1 MAVGRPI
8 GSMVVSLGLDSVKFT
23 DGLKSIQSQF
33 RLAKSE
39 MRANLAELSSTGT
52 AYEKASVQV
61 EGLTKIMDVNKR
73 KIESL
78 RETYR
83 KQVEAHGEYS
93 SSAMRTASKINDA
106 VRIQENYRRQLNDA
120 KIAMNEAKRGT
131 DTYKDSLELLK
142 RTTKADIE
150 MFNAQGKSVKALKT
164 EYRGLQQEI
173 NLNKKILADEKTKLR
188 ELIETKGA
196 DAKETK
202 LQKATVTELNS
213 TIKQQRTE
221 LNNIRLSMNEAK
233 RGTDSLRTSLET
245 LQKTTTASITG
256 LQAQG
261 KTNEA
266 NLVKYRSL
274 KEEIQQYNRILDDE
288 KAKLKELVNAK
299 GADAR
304 ETQEQKVKIAELNAK
319 IQQSQASYDS
329 MNSKYK
335 NMTTA
340 QAQAKDSVHKLAS
353 SYKSMGDSVKS
364 AGQKLTGFSTIAG
377 IGLAAG
383 LKTSIS
389 SLSEFKNTLNEIKNL
404 AETGGE
410 SASEATR
417 NVARIQKD
425 ATQYSNQYGVSVNK
439 IGDGYKELIKRGY
452 TTEQALGA
460 MKSELQAS
468 VASGDDFQEVV
479 SVSSQV
485 LDSFGMKVNSTSGM
499 LKNTKLVTN
508 EIAYAADA
516 TSTSFSDLGIG
527 MSYAGASAKTAKVEL
542 SETAAAMGILSNN
555 GLEADKAGTGLR
567 DVLNHL
573 TKGIANIDSKNSVL
587 AKLGIKKEDLVDA
600 KGNMKSLSDVFEVIN
615 SKVKGMKSP
624 EKAAIFNSL
633 FGTTGQ
639 QAGII
644 LANNAKELDKLNKKV
659 KEAPKKNYV
668 GALSEKNMKSAQ
680 NQMKIFKQS
689 ATNMGM
695 SLAEV
700 LLPPLSKVAASLS
713 KFFQWV
719 SQLPKP
725 IKSTIAGVTLLAI
738 AIGPLL
744 VAVGSMITAI
754 GSIKELITGLS
765 IAKKIKEVISGFSV
779 VGMLTN
785 PITIGIAAV
794 VALGTAFVVA
804 YQKIKPFRDFVNGI
818 GATVKKEFD
827 KVKKVAK
834 DIWTVLSSGNK
845 SKNKAQANM
854 NLSKIFSH
862 EQIVAINNFG
872 KNLRT
877 AINGIK
883 KTISGAKTITKD
895 IFNLFTSNTGDK
907 KSAKA
912 FNSLNNLLPKGSAQ
926 KIVSTINTIKM
937 AFNGLFALF
946 KGNNARGENLLNR
959 IFPKS
964 AVTYISTITK
974 IIRTDFNLMKSA
986 IVGVF
991 KSIWSVISPIFN
1003 KIGGGFKS
1011 LIKGMSSYFNKYGK
1025 NIMQAFVNI
1034 FDFILVKVVSKFT
1047 LILTAISV
1055 AMKSI
1060 QVVISAALDLVKNVF
1075 SSVWVSIE
1083 HIVKGVFEV
1092 IGGLLKVFAGIFT
1105 GNWQLLWSGVKDI
1118 FKGIWDS
1125 FKGIVGGVINAVIG
1139 ILNTGIDGVDWLITK
1154 FGVKK
1159 IGHIPPVKWATG
1171 TTRYYPNGLPETQL
1185 AMVNDGGK
1193 REAIVYPNGQVG
1205 MFKGMNV
1212 TTILPKGSHVIN
1224 GDDTERLGLANYP
1237 DMHYY
1242 AKGTISFSS
1251 IWNSVKSGA
1260 SKLWDDVS
1268 DGVKL
1273 AKNIVAHP
1281 IEALESAFSGSL
1293 KIGKN
1298 VQFAIDTAKGLGSFI
1313 IKNIKNGIVK
1323 EIKKWIDSN
1332 EDEGDSN
1339 STSPK
1344 PTGSHKHWMEQAGIP
1359 KSWYEDLNWIINHE
1373 SGWRVN
1379 ATNPGSGAYGIPQS
1393 LPGNKMASA
1402 GKDWRTNP
1410 ITQLKWMHS
1419 YVKGR
1424 YGNASNA
1431 KHFWQTHNWYA
1442 NGGFVTQEQIAH
1454 IAEGNRPEAIIPLTN
1469 RTRAM
1474 QILAQVR
1481 DKYGLSAGNVVL
1493 NGNEQSNNDL
1503 SSLERKFDT
1512 VISLLGQIAGLS
1524 IEQVNALKAMKPSQS
1539 FDKNKF
1545 YQQMYQDQT
1554 ISDYMRM

>member
-1 MAVGRPI
+1 MAVGRPL

-23 DGLKSIQSQF
+23 DGLKSIQNQF

-39 MRANLAELSSTGT
+39 MRANMAELSSTGT

-78 RETYR
+78 RETYQ
-83 KQVEAHGEYS
+83 KQVEMHGEYS
-93 SSAMRTASKINDA
+93 TSAMRTASKINDA

-131 DTYKDSLELLK
+131 D
-142 RTTKADIE
+142 
-150 MFNAQGKSVKALKT
+150 
-164 EYRGLQQEI
+164 GL
-173 NLNKKILADEKTKLR
+173 R
-188 ELIETKGA
+188 
-196 DAKETK
+196 
-202 LQKATVTELNS
+202 V
-213 TIKQQRTE
+213 
-221 LNNIRLSMNEAK
+221 
-233 RGTDSLRTSLET
+233 SLET

-304 ETQEQKVKIAELNAK
+304 ETQEQKVKVAELNAK
-319 IQQSQASYDS
+319 IQQSQAEY
-329 MNSKYK
+329 
-335 NMTTA
+335 
-340 QAQAKDSVHKLAS
+340 
-353 SYKSMGDSVKS
+353 
-364 AGQKLTGFSTIAG
+364 
-377 IGLAAG
+377 
-383 LKTSIS
+383 
-389 SLSEFKNTLNEIKNL
+389 
-404 AETGGE
+404 
-410 SASEATR
+410 
-417 NVARIQKD
+417 
-425 ATQYSNQYGVSVNK
+425 
-439 IGDGYKELIKRGY
+439 
-452 TTEQALGA
+452 
-460 MKSELQAS
+460 
-468 VASGDDFQEVV
+468 
-479 SVSSQV
+479 
-485 LDSFGMKVNSTSGM
+485 
-499 LKNTKLVTN
+499 
-508 EIAYAADA
+508 
-516 TSTSFSDLGIG
+516 
-527 MSYAGASAKTAKVEL
+527 
-542 SETAAAMGILSNN
+542 
-555 GLEADKAGTGLR
+555 
-567 DVLNHL
+567 
-573 TKGIANIDSKNSVL
+573 
-587 AKLGIKKEDLVDA
+587 
-600 KGNMKSLSDVFEVIN
+600 
-615 SKVKGMKSP
+615 
-624 EKAAIFNSL
+624 
-633 FGTTGQ
+633 
-639 QAGII
+639 
-644 LANNAKELDKLNKKV
+644 DKLNKTY
-659 KEAPKKNYV
+659 KNVSTSSAILRDHMDKLKQSMQSIGRNMTQYITVPVV
-668 GALSEKNMKSAQ
+668 GAFTMSAKSAMDFEYQLQDIRKEVEAQSGSLKETDKIMKEMSSDVLKWSKQYGVGTKEINEGLFTLISNGYSARVALGMMPELLKTMTANGDKTGKTIELTSSLMEQFGLNTGSTNSQIRSGNSLMNQMTEITHKTALNLDDLGTISANAGAALHGMHINTADFLTVAGKLRSAGIDASSVGTGLSSMLTRIATGTGAAAADLKKYNIAVYDSHHNMRSMLDIVGDMKKAYSGMNDEERQKFLYDVMGQENMKVGSTLMNAHISDYRKLSKEVSNSNGVVDKYNKTMRNTSEFSVQ
-680 NQMKIFKQS
+680 EFKS
-689 ATNMGM
+689 
-695 SLAEV
+695 SLNSLSISLGQK
-700 LLPPLSKVAASLS
+700 LLPTLTPVIKGLTSMVNRFAKLPSPVKNSILVLTGLAAILG
-713 KFFQWV
+713 
-719 SQLPKP
+719 PM
-725 IKSTIAGVTLLAI
+725 TIGI
-738 AIGPLL
+738 AALITSIGKIRDVL
-744 VAVGSMITAI
+744 
-754 GSIKELITGLS
+754 TGLS

-827 KVKKVAK
+827 KVKNV
-834 DIWTVLSSGNK
+834 
-845 SKNKAQANM
+845 
-854 NLSKIFSH
+854 
-862 EQIVAINNFG
+862 
-872 KNLRT
+872 
-877 AINGIK
+877 
-883 KTISGAKTITKD
+883 TKD

-926 KIVSTINTIKM
+926 KIVSTVNTIKM

-974 IIRTDFNLMKSA
+974 IIRADFNLMKSA

-991 KSIWSVISPIFN
+991 KSMWSVILPIFN
-1003 KIGGGFKS
+1003 KIGGGFKT

-1025 NIMQAFVNI
+1025 SIMKAFVNV

-1075 SSVWVSIE
+1075 NSVWISIE

-1092 IGGLLKVFAGIFT
+1092 IGGLLKVFAGVFT

-1224 GDDTERLGLANYP
+1224 GDDTERLGLSNYP

-1281 IEALESAFSGSL
+1281 IKALESAFYGSL
-1293 KIGKN
+1293 KIGKS

-1410 ITQLKWMHS
+1410 ITQLKWMYS

-1493 NGNEQSNNDL
+1493 SGGKQDNTDL

-1524 IEQVNALKAMKPSQS
+1524 AEQVNALKAMKPSQN

-1545 YQQMYQDQT
+1545 YQDMFRDQT
-1554 ISDYMRM
+1554 ISNYMNM

>member
-8 GSMVVSLGLDSVKFT
+8 GSMVVSLGLEAAKFT
-23 DGLKSIQSQF
+23 DGLKSIQNQF

-39 MRANLAELSSTGT
+39 MRANMAELSSTGT
-52 AYEKASVQV
+52 AYEKASAKVDS
-61 EGLTKIMDVNKR
+61 LTKVMDVNQR

-78 RETYR
+78 RETYQQ
-83 KQVEAHGEYS
+83 QVKTQGEYS
-93 SSAMRTASKINDA
+93 NAAMRTASKINDA
-106 VRIQENYRRQLNDA
+106 IRVQENYRRQLNDA
-120 KIAMNEAKRGT
+120 KVA
-131 DTYKDSLELLK
+131 
-142 RTTKADIE
+142 
-150 MFNAQGKSVKALKT
+150 
-164 EYRGLQQEI
+164 
-173 NLNKKILADEKTKLR
+173 
-188 ELIETKGA
+188 
-196 DAKETK
+196 
-202 LQKATVTELNS
+202 
-213 TIKQQRTE
+213 
-221 LNNIRLSMNEAK
+221 MNEAK

-245 LQKTTTASITG
+245 LQKTTTANITG

-288 KAKLKELVNAK
+288 KAKLKELVNTK

-304 ETQEQKVKIAELNAK
+304 ETQEQKVKVAELDAK

-335 NMTTA
+335 NMSTA
-340 QAQAKDSVHKLAS
+340 QVQAKDSVNKLAS
-353 SYKSMGDSVKS
+353 SYKSMGNSVKS
-364 AGQKLTGFSTIAG
+364 AGQKLTGFSTVVG
-377 IGLAAG
+377 IGLVAG

-439 IGDGYKELIKRGY
+439 ISDGYKELIKRGY

-499 LKNTKLVTN
+499 MKNTKLVTN

-700 LLPPLSKVAASLS
+700 LLPPLSKVAAALS

-719 SQLPKP
+719 AQLPKP
-725 IKSTIAGVTLLAI
+725 IKSTIVGVTLFAV

-744 VAVGSMITAI
+744 VALGSMITAI
-754 GSIKELITGLS
+754 GTIKKVMTGLS
-765 IAKKIKEVISGFSV
+765 IVKKIKDIANSFKLLTILNPTTLGIGAVI
-779 VGMLTN
+779 
-785 PITIGIAAV
+785 
-794 VALGTAFVVA
+794 ALGTAFVLA
-804 YQKIKPFRDFVNGI
+804 YQKIKPFREFINGI
-818 GATVKKEFD
+818 GKG
-827 KVKKVAK
+827 
-834 DIWTVLSSGNK
+834 IIK
-845 SKNKAQANM
+845 SLKPVISM
-854 NLSKIFSH
+854 
-862 EQIVAINNFG
+862 VG
-872 KNLRT
+872 
-877 AINGIK
+877 
-883 KTISGAKTITKD
+883 TIG
-895 IFNLFTSNTGDK
+895 
-907 KSAKA
+907 
-912 FNSLNNLLPKGSAQ
+912 NSLKKL
-926 KIVSTINTIKM
+926 
-937 AFNGLFALF
+937 FN
-946 KGNNARGENLLNR
+946 
-959 IFPKS
+959 
-964 AVTYISTITK
+964 
-974 IIRTDFNLMKSA
+974 
-986 IVGVF
+986 
-991 KSIWSVISPIFN
+991 
-1003 KIGGGFKS
+1003 
-1011 LIKGMSSYFNKYGK
+1011 
-1025 NIMQAFVNI
+1025 
-1034 FDFILVKVVSKFT
+1034 
-1047 LILTAISV
+1047 
-1055 AMKSI
+1055 AMKSYFSENGLSFL
-1060 QVVISAALDLVKNVF
+1060 QAFANVFKVVAISIGASMSGIIVTIRVALNLIKNVF
-1075 SSVWVSIE
+1075 STTWGSIE
-1083 HIVKGVFEV
+1083 QIVSGVFTA
-1092 IGGLLKVFAGIFT
+1092 IGGLLKVFAGLFT

-1118 FKGIWDS
+1118 FSGIWDS
-1125 FKGIVGGVINAVIG
+1125 FKGIVGGVINVIIG
-1139 ILNTGIDGVDWLITK
+1139 IVNSGIDGINWLLDK
-1154 FGVKK
+1154 FGAKQVKK
-1159 IGHIPPVKWATG
+1159 LSPVKWATG

-1224 GDDTERLGLANYP
+1224 GDDTEKLGLANYP

-1242 AKGTISFSS
+1242 AKGTISFGS
-1251 IWNSVKSGA
+1251 IWNGIKSGA

-1273 AKNIVAHP
+1273 AKNIVSHP

-1293 KIGKN
+1293 KIGKS

-1344 PTGSHKHWMEQAGIP
+1344 PTGSHKHWMKQAGIP

-1410 ITQLKWMHS
+1410 ITQLKWMYS

-1493 NGNEQSNNDL
+1493 SGGKQDNTDL

-1524 IEQVNALKAMKPSQS
+1524 AEQVNALKAMKPSPN
-1539 FDKNKF
+1539 FDKKKF
-1545 YQQMYQDQT
+1545 YQDMFRDQT
-1554 ISDYMRM
+1554 ISNYMNM

>member
-8 GSMVVSLGLDSVKFT
+8 GSMVVSLGLEAAKFT
-23 DGLKSIQSQF
+23 DGLKSIQNQF

-39 MRANLAELSSTGT
+39 MRANIAELSSTGT
-52 AYEKASVQV
+52 AYEKASVKV
-61 EGLTKIMDVNKR
+61 DSLTEVMDVNKR

-78 RETYR
+78 RETYQN
-83 KQVEAHGEYS
+83 QVRTQGEYS
-93 SSAMRTASKINDA
+93 NAAMRTASKINDA
-106 VRIQENYRRQLNDA
+106 IRVQENYRRQLNDA
-120 KIAMNEAKRGT
+120 KVA
-131 DTYKDSLELLK
+131 
-142 RTTKADIE
+142 
-150 MFNAQGKSVKALKT
+150 
-164 EYRGLQQEI
+164 
-173 NLNKKILADEKTKLR
+173 
-188 ELIETKGA
+188 
-196 DAKETK
+196 
-202 LQKATVTELNS
+202 
-213 TIKQQRTE
+213 
-221 LNNIRLSMNEAK
+221 MNEAK
-233 RGTDSLRTSLET
+233 RGTDSLRVSLET

-288 KAKLKELVNAK
+288 KAKLKELINAK

-304 ETQEQKVKIAELNAK
+304 ETQEQKVKVAELNAK
-319 IQQSQASYDS
+319 IQQSQ
-329 MNSKYK
+329 
-335 NMTTA
+335 
-340 QAQAKDSVHKLAS
+340 
-353 SYKSMGDSVKS
+353 
-364 AGQKLTGFSTIAG
+364 
-377 IGLAAG
+377 
-383 LKTSIS
+383 
-389 SLSEFKNTLNEIKNL
+389 
-404 AETGGE
+404 
-410 SASEATR
+410 
-417 NVARIQKD
+417 
-425 ATQYSNQYGVSVNK
+425 
-439 IGDGYKELIKRGY
+439 
-452 TTEQALGA
+452 
-460 MKSELQAS
+460 
-468 VASGDDFQEVV
+468 
-479 SVSSQV
+479 
-485 LDSFGMKVNSTSGM
+485 
-499 LKNTKLVTN
+499 
-508 EIAYAADA
+508 
-516 TSTSFSDLGIG
+516 
-527 MSYAGASAKTAKVEL
+527 VEY
-542 SETAAAMGILSNN
+542 
-555 GLEADKAGTGLR
+555 
-567 DVLNHL
+567 
-573 TKGIANIDSKNSVL
+573 
-587 AKLGIKKEDLVDA
+587 
-600 KGNMKSLSDVFEVIN
+600 
-615 SKVKGMKSP
+615 
-624 EKAAIFNSL
+624 
-633 FGTTGQ
+633 
-639 QAGII
+639 
-644 LANNAKELDKLNKKV
+644 DKLNKTY
-659 KEAPKKNYV
+659 KNVSTSGAILRDHMDKLKQSMQSIGRNMTQYITVPVV
-668 GALSEKNMKSAQ
+668 GAFTMSAKSAMDFEYQLQDIRKEVEAQSGSLKETDKIMKEMSSDVLKWSKQYGVGTKEINEGLFTLISNGYSARVALGMMPELLKTMTANGDKTGKTIELTSSLMEQFGLNTGSTNSQIRSGNSLMNQMTEITHKTALNLDDLGTISANAGAALHGMHINTADFLTVAGKLRSAGIDASSVGTGLSSMLTRITTGTGAAAADLKKYNIAVYDSHHNMRSMLDIVGDMKKAYSGMNDEERQKFLYDVMGQKNMKVGSTLMNAHISDYRKLSKEVSNSNGVVDKYNKTMRNTSEFSVQ
-680 NQMKIFKQS
+680 EFKS
-689 ATNMGM
+689 
-695 SLAEV
+695 SLNSLSISLGQK
-700 LLPPLSKVAASLS
+700 LLPTLTPVIKGLTSMVNRFAKLPSPVKNSILVLTGLAAILG
-713 KFFQWV
+713 
-719 SQLPKP
+719 PM
-725 IKSTIAGVTLLAI
+725 TIGI
-738 AIGPLL
+738 AALITSIGKIRD
-744 VAVGSMITAI
+744 VM
-754 GSIKELITGLS
+754 TGLS

-785 PITIGIAAV
+785 PITIAIAAV

-818 GATVKKEFD
+818 GTAVKKEFD
-827 KVKKVAK
+827 KVKNV
-834 DIWTVLSSGNK
+834 
-845 SKNKAQANM
+845 
-854 NLSKIFSH
+854 
-862 EQIVAINNFG
+862 
-872 KNLRT
+872 
-877 AINGIK
+877 
-883 KTISGAKTITKD
+883 TKD
-895 IFNLFTSNTGDK
+895 IFNLFTSTTGDK

-912 FNSLNNLLPKGSAQ
+912 FDSLNNLLPKGSAQ
-926 KIVSTINTIKM
+926 KIVATVNTIKM

-974 IIRTDFNLMKSA
+974 IIRADFNLMKSA

-991 KSIWSVISPIFN
+991 KSMWSVTSPIFN
-1003 KIGGGFKS
+1003 KIGGEFKT

-1025 NIMQAFVNI
+1025 SIMQAFVNI

-1047 LILTAISV
+1047 LILSAISV

-1060 QVVISAALDLVKNVF
+1060 QVVISVALDLVKNVF
-1075 SSVWVSIE
+1075 SSVWISIE
-1083 HIVKGVFEV
+1083 NIIKNVFQI
-1092 IGGLLKVFAGIFT
+1092 IGGLLEIFAGIFT
-1105 GNWQLLWSGVKDI
+1105 GNWKLLWQGVKDTFSGIIKTFVSI
-1118 FKGIWDS
+1118 F
-1125 FKGIVGGVINAVIG
+1125 GGVVNTIIG
-1139 ILNTGIDGVDWLITK
+1139 IANTGIDGINWLITK

-1159 IGHIPPVKWATG
+1159 IGHISPVKWATG

-1242 AKGTISFSS
+1242 AKGTISFGS

-1260 SKLWDDVS
+1260 SKLWDDIS

-1293 KIGKN
+1293 KIGKS

-1379 ATNPGSGAYGIPQS
+1379 ATNPDSGAYGLPQS

-1402 GKDWRTNP
+1402 GKDWKTNP
-1410 ITQLKWMHS
+1410 ITQLKWMYS

-1493 NGNEQSNNDL
+1493 SGGKQDNTDL
-1503 SSLERKFDT
+1503 SNLERKFDT

-1524 IEQVNALKAMKPSQS
+1524 AEQVNAIKAMNLNPK

-1545 YQQMYQDQT
+1545 YQDMFRDQT
-1554 ISDYMRM
+1554 ISNYMNM

>member
-1 MAVGRPI
+1 MAVGRPL

-23 DGLKSIQSQF
+23 DGLKSIQNQF

-39 MRANLAELSSTGT
+39 MRANMAELSSTGT

-78 RETYR
+78 RETYQ
-83 KQVEAHGEYS
+83 KQVEMHGEYS
-93 SSAMRTASKINDA
+93 TSAMRTASKINDA

-131 DTYKDSLELLK
+131 D
-142 RTTKADIE
+142 
-150 MFNAQGKSVKALKT
+150 
-164 EYRGLQQEI
+164 GL
-173 NLNKKILADEKTKLR
+173 R
-188 ELIETKGA
+188 
-196 DAKETK
+196 
-202 LQKATVTELNS
+202 V
-213 TIKQQRTE
+213 
-221 LNNIRLSMNEAK
+221 
-233 RGTDSLRTSLET
+233 SLET

-304 ETQEQKVKIAELNAK
+304 ETQEQKVKVAELNSK

-335 NMTTA
+335 NMSTA
-340 QAQAKDSVHKLAS
+340 QAQAKDSVNKLAS
-353 SYKSMGDSVKS
+353 SYKSMGNSVKS
-364 AGQKLTGFSTIAG
+364 AGQKLTGFSTVAG
-377 IGLAAG
+377 IGLVAG

-499 LKNTKLVTN
+499 LKNTKKVTN
-508 EIAYAADA
+508 EIAFAADA

-573 TKGIANIDSKNSVL
+573 TKGIANINSKNSVL

-659 KEAPKKNYV
+659 REAPKNNYV
-668 GALSEKNMKSAQ
+668 GALSAKNLQSAQ

-719 SQLPKP
+719 AQLPKP
-725 IKSTIAGVTLLAI
+725 IKSTIAGVTLLAVV
-738 AIGPLL
+738 IGPLL
-744 VAVGSMITAI
+744 IALGSMITAI
-754 GSIKELITGLS
+754 GSIKKLMTGLS
-765 IAKKIKEVISGFSV
+765 MIKKVKDLASSFRLLTILNPTTLGIGAVI
-779 VGMLTN
+779 
-785 PITIGIAAV
+785 
-794 VALGTAFVVA
+794 ALGVAFVLA
-804 YQKIKPFRDFVNGI
+804 YKKIKPFREFINGI
-818 GATVKKEFD
+818 GKGIINSLKPVISMVGTIGNSFKKLFNAMKKYFSENGLSFLQAFANVF
-827 KVKKVAK
+827 KVVAVS
-834 DIWTVLSSGNK
+834 IGASMSGLIVTIRVALNLI
-845 SKNKAQANM
+845 KN
-854 NLSKIFSH
+854 IFSTTWGSI
-862 EQIVAINNFG
+862 EQIVG
-872 KNLRT
+872 
-877 AINGIK
+877 
-883 KTISGAKTITKD
+883 
-895 IFNLFTSNTGDK
+895 
-907 KSAKA
+907 
-912 FNSLNNLLPKGSAQ
+912 
-926 KIVSTINTIKM
+926 
-937 AFNGLFALF
+937 
-946 KGNNARGENLLNR
+946 
-959 IFPKS
+959 
-964 AVTYISTITK
+964 
-974 IIRTDFNLMKSA
+974 
-986 IVGVF
+986 GVF
-991 KSIWSVISPIFN
+991 
-1003 KIGGGFKS
+1003 
-1011 LIKGMSSYFNKYGK
+1011 
-1025 NIMQAFVNI
+1025 
-1034 FDFILVKVVSKFT
+1034 
-1047 LILTAISV
+1047 TA
-1055 AMKSI
+1055 
-1060 QVVISAALDLVKNVF
+1060 
-1075 SSVWVSIE
+1075 
-1083 HIVKGVFEV
+1083 
-1092 IGGLLKVFAGIFT
+1092 IGGLLKVFAGLFT

-1118 FKGIWDS
+1118 FSGIWDS
-1125 FKGIVGGVINAVIG
+1125 FKGIVGGVINVIIG
-1139 ILNTGIDGVDWLITK
+1139 IVNSGIDGINWLLDK
-1154 FGVKK
+1154 FGAKQVKK
-1159 IGHIPPVKWATG
+1159 LSPVKWATG

-1242 AKGTISFSS
+1242 AKGTISFGS
-1251 IWNSVKSGA
+1251 IWNGIKSGA

-1281 IEALESAFSGSL
+1281 IKALESAFYGSL
-1293 KIGKN
+1293 KIGKS

-1410 ITQLKWMHS
+1410 ITQLKWMYS

-1493 NGNEQSNNDL
+1493 SGGKQDNTDL

-1524 IEQVNALKAMKPSQS
+1524 AEQVNALKAMKPSQN

-1545 YQQMYQDQT
+1545 YQDMFRDQT
-1554 ISDYMRM
+1554 ISNYMNM

>member
-1 MAVGRPI
+1 M
-8 GSMVVSLGLDSVKFT
+8 S
-23 DGLKSIQSQF
+23 
-33 RLAKSE
+33 
-39 MRANLAELSSTGT
+39 
-52 AYEKASVQV
+52 
-61 EGLTKIMDVNKR
+61 
-73 KIESL
+73 
-78 RETYR
+78 
-83 KQVEAHGEYS
+83 
-93 SSAMRTASKINDA
+93 
-106 VRIQENYRRQLNDA
+106 
-120 KIAMNEAKRGT
+120 
-131 DTYKDSLELLK
+131 
-142 RTTKADIE
+142 
-150 MFNAQGKSVKALKT
+150 
-164 EYRGLQQEI
+164 
-173 NLNKKILADEKTKLR
+173 
-188 ELIETKGA
+188 
-196 DAKETK
+196 
-202 LQKATVTELNS
+202 
-213 TIKQQRTE
+213 
-221 LNNIRLSMNEAK
+221 
-233 RGTDSLRTSLET
+233 
-245 LQKTTTASITG
+245 
-256 LQAQG
+256 
-261 KTNEA
+261 
-266 NLVKYRSL
+266 
-274 KEEIQQYNRILDDE
+274 
-288 KAKLKELVNAK
+288 
-299 GADAR
+299 
-304 ETQEQKVKIAELNAK
+304 
-319 IQQSQASYDS
+319 
-329 MNSKYK
+329 SKYK

-499 LKNTKLVTN
+499 LKNTKKVTN
-508 EIAYAADA
+508 EIAFAADA

-542 SETAAAMGILSNN
+542 SETASAMGILSNN

-567 DVLNHL
+567 QVLNSL
-573 TKGIANIDSKNSVL
+573 TNGIAKIDSKNSVL
-587 AKLGIKKEDLVDA
+587 GKLGIKKEDLVDA

-624 EKAAIFNSL
+624 EKAAIFKSL

-644 LANNAKELDKLNKKV
+644 LANNVKELDELNKKV

-668 GALSEKNMKSAQ
+668 GALSAKNLQSAQ

-689 ATNMGM
+689 AANMGM

-700 LLPPLSKVAASLS
+700 LLPPLSKIAASLS
-713 KFFQWV
+713 KFFQWI

-818 GATVKKEFD
+818 GTTVKEEFD
-827 KVKKVAK
+827 KVKNVAK

-862 EQIVAINNFG
+862 DQLVEINQFG
-872 KNLRT
+872 KKLRT
-877 AINGIK
+877 TINGIK

-895 IFNLFTSNTGDK
+895 IFNLFTSTTGDK

-912 FNSLNNLLPKGSAQ
+912 FDSLNNLLPKGSAQ
-926 KIVSTINTIKM
+926 KIVATVNTIKM

-946 KGNNARGENLLNR
+946 KGNNARGENLLSR

-974 IIRTDFNLMKSA
+974 IIRADFNLMKSA
-986 IVGVF
+986 VVGVF
-991 KSIWSVISPIFN
+991 KSMWSVISPIFN
-1003 KIGGGFKS
+1003 KIGGGFKA
-1011 LIKGMSSYFNKYGK
+1011 LIKGMRSYFNKYGK
-1025 NIMQAFVNI
+1025 SIMQAFVNI

-1047 LILTAISV
+1047 LILTSISV

-1060 QVVISAALDLVKNVF
+1060 QVVISVALNLVKNVF
-1075 SSVWVSIE
+1075 SSVWISIE
-1083 HIVKGVFEV
+1083 HIVKNVFQV
-1092 IGGLLKVFAGIFT
+1092 IGGLLEIFAGIFT
-1105 GNWQLLWSGVKDI
+1105 GNWKLLWQGIKDT
-1118 FKGIWDS
+1118 FFGIIKTFVS
-1125 FKGIVGGVINAVIG
+1125 AFGGVINAIIG
-1139 ILNTGIDGVDWLITK
+1139 IVNTGIDGVDWLITK

-1242 AKGTISFSS
+1242 AKGTISFGS
-1251 IWNSVKSGA
+1251 IWNGIKSGA

-1281 IEALESAFSGSL
+1281 IEALESAFSSSL
-1293 KIGKN
+1293 KIGKS

-1344 PTGSHKHWMEQAGIP
+1344 PTGSHKHWMKQAGIP

-1379 ATNPGSGAYGIPQS
+1379 ATNPGSGAYGLPQS

-1402 GKDWRTNP
+1402 GRDWRTNP
-1410 ITQLKWMHS
+1410 ITQLKWMYS

-1524 IEQVNALKAMKPSQS
+1524 AEQVNALKAMRPSQS

-1545 YQQMYQDQT
+1545 YQQMYKDQT
-1554 ISDYMRM
+1554 INNYMNM

>member
-1 MAVGRPI
+1 MAVGRPL

-23 DGLKSIQSQF
+23 DGLKSIQNQF

-39 MRANLAELSSTGT
+39 MRANVAELASTGT
-52 AYEKASVQV
+52 AYEKASAKV

-78 RETYR
+78 RETYQ
-83 KQVEAHGEYS
+83 KQVEMHGEYS
-93 SSAMRTASKINDA
+93 TSAMRTASKINDA
-106 VRIQENYRRQLNDA
+106 IRVQENYRRQLNDA
-120 KIAMNEAKRGT
+120 KVAMNEAKRGT

-142 RTTKADIE
+142 R
-150 MFNAQGKSVKALKT
+150 
-164 EYRGLQQEI
+164 
-173 NLNKKILADEKTKLR
+173 
-188 ELIETKGA
+188 
-196 DAKETK
+196 
-202 LQKATVTELNS
+202 
-213 TIKQQRTE
+213 
-221 LNNIRLSMNEAK
+221 
-233 RGTDSLRTSLET
+233 
-245 LQKTTTASITG
+245 TTTASITG

-288 KAKLKELVNAK
+288 KAKLKELVNVK

-304 ETQEQKVKIAELNAK
+304 ETQEQKVKVAELNAK

-335 NMTTA
+335 NMSTA
-340 QAQAKDSVHKLAS
+340 QAVAKDSAEKLANQ
-353 SYKSMGDSVKS
+353 YKSVGNSVKDT
-364 AGQKLTGFSTIAG
+364 GQKLTGFSTIAG
-377 IGLAAG
+377 LGLAAG

-404 AETGGE
+404 AVTGGE
-410 SASEATR
+410 SVEEATR
-417 NVARIQKD
+417 NVSRIQKD

-452 TTEQALGA
+452 TTNQALGA

-468 VASGDDFQEVV
+468 VASGDDFNDVV
-479 SVSSQV
+479 NVSSQV
-485 LDSFGMKVNSTSGM
+485 LEAFGMKVNSTSGM
-499 LKNTKLVTN
+499 LKNTKTVTN
-508 EIAYAADA
+508 ELAYAADL
-516 TSTSFSDLGIG
+516 TSTGFTDIGIG
-527 MSYAGASAKTAKVEL
+527 MSYVGSTAKTAKIEL
-542 SETAAAMGILSNN
+542 SETASAMGILSNN

-567 DVLNHL
+567 QVINNLVTGVKD
-573 TKGIANIDSKNSVL
+573 IDSKNSVL
-587 AKLGIKKEDLVDA
+587 GKLGLKKKDLVDA
-600 KGNMKSLSDVFEVIN
+600 QGNLKSLSAIFEAIN
-615 SKVKGMKSP
+615 GKMKGKESP
-624 EKAAIFNSL
+624 EKASIFKSL

-644 LANNAKELDKLNKKV
+644 LSQHVKELDELNKKV
-659 KEAPKKNYV
+659 REAPKKNYV
-668 GALSEKNMKSAQ
+668 GALSEKNLKSAQ

-689 ATNMGM
+689 AANMGM
-695 SLAEV
+695 SLSEV
-700 LLPPLSKVAASLS
+700 LLPPLSKIAASLS
-713 KFFQWV
+713 KFFQWIG
-719 SQLPKP
+719 QLPKP
-725 IKSTIAGVTLLAI
+725 IKATIAGITLLAV

-754 GSIKELITGLS
+754 GT
-765 IAKKIKEVISGFSV
+765 IKEVMGGISIAS
-779 VGMLTN
+779 MLTN
-785 PITIGIAAV
+785 PITIAIAAT
-794 VALGTAFVVA
+794 VALGAAFTLA
-804 YQKIKPFRDFVNGI
+804 YNKIKPFRDFVNGI

-827 KVKKVAK
+827 KVKNVAK

-862 EQIVAINNFG
+862 DQLVEINQFG
-872 KNLRT
+872 ENLRT
-877 AINGIK
+877 TINSIK

-912 FNSLNNLLPKGSAQ
+912 FDSLNNLLPKGSAQ
-926 KIVSTINTIKM
+926 KIVSTVNTIKM

-946 KGNNARGENLLNR
+946 KGDNARGENLLNR

-1003 KIGGGFKS
+1003 KIGGGFKT

-1075 SSVWVSIE
+1075 SSVWISIE
-1083 HIVKGVFEV
+1083 HIFKGVFEV
-1092 IGGLLKVFAGIFT
+1092 IGGLLKVFAGLFT

-1125 FKGIVGGVINAVIG
+1125 FKGIVGGVINTVIG

-1159 IGHIPPVKWATG
+1159 IGHIPTVKWATG

-1242 AKGTISFSS
+1242 AKGTISFGS
-1251 IWNSVKSGA
+1251 IWNGIKSGA

-1268 DGVKL
+1268 DGIKL
-1273 AKNIVAHP
+1273 AKNIVSHP
-1281 IEALESAFSGSL
+1281 IEALESAFSSSL
-1293 KIGKN
+1293 KIGKS

-1379 ATNPGSGAYGIPQS
+1379 ATNPSSGAYGLGQA

-1402 GKDWRTNP
+1402 GKDWKTNA
-1410 ITQLKWMHS
+1410 ITQLKWVKS
-1419 YVKGR
+1419 YIKGR
-1424 YGNASNA
+1424 YGNAANA
-1431 KHFWQTHNWYA
+1431 KRFWQAHNWYA

-1493 NGNEQSNNDL
+1493 SGGKQDNTDL
-1503 SSLERKFDT
+1503 SNLERKFDT

-1524 IEQVNALKAMKPSQS
+1524 AEQVNAIKAMNLNPK

-1545 YQQMYQDQT
+1545 YQDMFRDQT
-1554 ISDYMRM
+1554 ISNYMNM

>member
-8 GSMVVSLGLDSVKFT
+8 GSMVVSLGLEATKFT
-23 DGLKSIQSQF
+23 DGLKSIQNQF

-39 MRANLAELSSTGT
+39 MRANIAELSSTGT
-52 AYEKASVQV
+52 AYEKASVKV
-61 EGLTKIMDVNKR
+61 DSLTKVMDVNQR

-78 RETYR
+78 RETYQN
-83 KQVEAHGEYS
+83 QVRTQGEYS
-93 SSAMRTASKINDA
+93 NAAMRTASKINDA
-106 VRIQENYRRQLNDA
+106 IRVQENYRRQLNDA
-120 KIAMNEAKRGT
+120 KVA
-131 DTYKDSLELLK
+131 
-142 RTTKADIE
+142 
-150 MFNAQGKSVKALKT
+150 
-164 EYRGLQQEI
+164 
-173 NLNKKILADEKTKLR
+173 
-188 ELIETKGA
+188 
-196 DAKETK
+196 
-202 LQKATVTELNS
+202 
-213 TIKQQRTE
+213 
-221 LNNIRLSMNEAK
+221 MNEAK
-233 RGTDSLRTSLET
+233 RGTDSLRVSLET

-304 ETQEQKVKIAELNAK
+304 ETQEQKVKVAELNAK
-319 IQQSQASYDS
+319 IQQSQASYDGMS
-329 MNSKYK
+329 FKYK

-377 IGLAAG
+377 LGLAAG

-404 AETGGE
+404 AVTGGE
-410 SASEATR
+410 SVEEATR
-417 NVARIQKD
+417 NVSRIQKD

-452 TTEQALGA
+452 TTNQALGA

-468 VASGDDFQEVV
+468 VASGDDFNDVV
-479 SVSSQV
+479 NVSSQV
-485 LDSFGMKVNSTSGM
+485 LEAFGMKVNSTSGM
-499 LKNTKLVTN
+499 LKNTKTVTN
-508 EIAYAADA
+508 ELAYAADL
-516 TSTSFSDLGIG
+516 TSTGFTDIGIG
-527 MSYAGASAKTAKVEL
+527 MSYVGSTAKTAKIEL
-542 SETAAAMGILSNN
+542 SETASAMGILSNN

-567 DVLNHL
+567 QVINNLVTGVKD
-573 TKGIANIDSKNSVL
+573 IDSKNSVL
-587 AKLGIKKEDLVDA
+587 GKLGLKKKDLVDA
-600 KGNMKSLSDVFEVIN
+600 QGNLKSLSAIFEAIN
-615 SKVKGMKSP
+615 GKMKGKESP
-624 EKAAIFNSL
+624 EKASIFKSL

-644 LANNAKELDKLNKKV
+644 LSQHVKELDELNKKV
-659 KEAPKKNYV
+659 REAPKKNYV
-668 GALSEKNMKSAQ
+668 GALSEKNLKSAQ

-689 ATNMGM
+689 AANMGM
-695 SLAEV
+695 SLSEV
-700 LLPPLSKVAASLS
+700 LLPPLSKIAASLS
-713 KFFQWV
+713 KFFQWIG
-719 SQLPKP
+719 QLPKP
-725 IKSTIAGVTLLAI
+725 IKSTIAGITLLAV

-754 GSIKELITGLS
+754 GSIKKAMDGVK
-765 IAKKIKEVISGFSV
+765 IAS
-779 VGMLTN
+779 MLTN
-785 PITIGIAAV
+785 PITISIAAV
-794 VALGTAFVVA
+794 VALGAAFTLA
-804 YQKIKPFRDFVNGI
+804 YNKIKPFRDFVNGI
-818 GATVKKEFD
+818 GATVKKEFN
-827 KVKKVAK
+827 KVKNVAK
-834 DIWTVLSSGNK
+834 DIWTVLSSGDK

-862 EQIVAINNFG
+862 DQLVEINQFG
-872 KNLRT
+872 ENLRT
-877 AINGIK
+877 TINGIK

-912 FNSLNNLLPKGSAQ
+912 FDSLNNLLPKGSAQ
-926 KIVSTINTIKM
+926 KIVATVNTIKM

-974 IIRTDFNLMKSA
+974 IIRADFNLMKSA

-991 KSIWSVISPIFN
+991 KSMWSVISPIFN
-1003 KIGGGFKS
+1003 KIGGGFKT

-1025 NIMQAFVNI
+1025 SIMKAFVNI

-1075 SSVWVSIE
+1075 SSVWISIE
-1083 HIVKGVFEV
+1083 HIFKGVFEV
-1092 IGGLLKVFAGIFT
+1092 IGGLLKVFAGLFT

-1125 FKGIVGGVINAVIG
+1125 FKGIVGGVINTVIG

-1159 IGHIPPVKWATG
+1159 IGHIPTVKWATG

-1242 AKGTISFSS
+1242 AKGTISFGS
-1251 IWNSVKSGA
+1251 IWNGIKSGA

-1268 DGVKL
+1268 DGIKL
-1273 AKNIVAHP
+1273 AKNIVSHP
-1281 IEALESAFSGSL
+1281 IEALESAFSSSL
-1293 KIGKN
+1293 KIGKS

-1379 ATNPGSGAYGIPQS
+1379 ATNPGSGAYGLPQS

-1402 GKDWRTNP
+1402 GKDWKTNP
-1410 ITQLKWMHS
+1410 ITQLKWMYS

-1524 IEQVNALKAMKPSQS
+1524 VEQVNALKAMKPSQS

>member
-8 GSMVVSLGLDSVKFT
+8 GSMVVSLGLEAAKFT
-23 DGLKSIQSQF
+23 DGLKSIQNQF

-39 MRANLAELSSTGT
+39 MRANIAELSSTGT
-52 AYEKASVQV
+52 AYEKASAKVDS
-61 EGLTKIMDVNKR
+61 LTKVMDVNQR

-78 RETYR
+78 RETYQQ
-83 KQVEAHGEYS
+83 QVKTQGEYS
-93 SSAMRTASKINDA
+93 NAAMRTASKINDA
-106 VRIQENYRRQLNDA
+106 IRVQENYRRQLNDA
-120 KIAMNEAKRGT
+120 KVA
-131 DTYKDSLELLK
+131 
-142 RTTKADIE
+142 
-150 MFNAQGKSVKALKT
+150 
-164 EYRGLQQEI
+164 
-173 NLNKKILADEKTKLR
+173 
-188 ELIETKGA
+188 
-196 DAKETK
+196 
-202 LQKATVTELNS
+202 
-213 TIKQQRTE
+213 
-221 LNNIRLSMNEAK
+221 MNEAK

-340 QAQAKDSVHKLAS
+340 QAQAKDSVNKLAS
-353 SYKSMGDSVKS
+353 SYKSMGNSVKS
-364 AGQKLTGFSTIAG
+364 AGQKLTGFSTVAG
-377 IGLAAG
+377 IGLVAG

-499 LKNTKLVTN
+499 LKNTKKVTN
-508 EIAYAADA
+508 EIAFAADA

-573 TKGIANIDSKNSVL
+573 TKGIANINSKNSVL

-719 SQLPKP
+719 AQLPKP
-725 IKSTIAGVTLLAI
+725 IKSTVAGITLLSI

-744 VAVGSMITAI
+744 IAVGSMITAI
-754 GSIKELITGLS
+754 GSIKKLMTGLS
-765 IAKKIKEVISGFSV
+765 LLKKVKDLANLFKLLTVLNPTTLGIGAVI
-779 VGMLTN
+779 
-785 PITIGIAAV
+785 
-794 VALGTAFVVA
+794 ALGAAFVLA
-804 YQKIKPFRDFVNGI
+804 YKKIKPFREFINGI
-818 GATVKKEFD
+818 GRGIIKSLRPVINMVGTIGNSLKKLFNAMKSYFSENGLSFLYAFANIF
-827 KVKKVAK
+827 KVVA
-834 DIWTVLSSGNK
+834 ISIGASMSGIIVTIRVALNLI
-845 SKNKAQANM
+845 KN
-854 NLSKIFSH
+854 IFSTTWGSI
-862 EQIVAINNFG
+862 EQIVG
-872 KNLRT
+872 
-877 AINGIK
+877 
-883 KTISGAKTITKD
+883 
-895 IFNLFTSNTGDK
+895 
-907 KSAKA
+907 
-912 FNSLNNLLPKGSAQ
+912 
-926 KIVSTINTIKM
+926 
-937 AFNGLFALF
+937 
-946 KGNNARGENLLNR
+946 
-959 IFPKS
+959 
-964 AVTYISTITK
+964 
-974 IIRTDFNLMKSA
+974 
-986 IVGVF
+986 GVF
-991 KSIWSVISPIFN
+991 
-1003 KIGGGFKS
+1003 
-1011 LIKGMSSYFNKYGK
+1011 
-1025 NIMQAFVNI
+1025 
-1034 FDFILVKVVSKFT
+1034 
-1047 LILTAISV
+1047 TA
-1055 AMKSI
+1055 
-1060 QVVISAALDLVKNVF
+1060 
-1075 SSVWVSIE
+1075 
-1083 HIVKGVFEV
+1083 
-1092 IGGLLKVFAGIFT
+1092 IGGLLKVFAGLFT

-1118 FKGIWDS
+1118 FSGIWNS
-1125 FKGIVGGVINAVIG
+1125 FKGIVGGVINVIIG
-1139 ILNTGIDGVDWLITK
+1139 IVNSGIDGINWLLDK
-1154 FGVKK
+1154 FGAKQVKK
-1159 IGHIPPVKWATG
+1159 LSPVKWATG

-1242 AKGTISFSS
+1242 AKGTISFGS
-1251 IWNSVKSGA
+1251 IWNGIKSGA

-1273 AKNIVAHP
+1273 AKNIVSHP

-1293 KIGKN
+1293 KIGKS

-1379 ATNPGSGAYGIPQS
+1379 ATNPGSGAYGLPQS

-1410 ITQLKWMHS
+1410 ITQLKWMYS

-1493 NGNEQSNNDL
+1493 NGNEESNNDL

-1524 IEQVNALKAMKPSQS
+1524 IEQVNALKAMRPSQS

-1545 YQQMYQDQT
+1545 YQQMYKDQT
-1554 ISDYMRM
+1554 INNYMNM

>member
-8 GSMVVSLGLDSVKFT
+8 GSMVVSLGLEAAKFT
-23 DGLKSIQSQF
+23 DGLKSIQNQF

-39 MRANLAELSSTGT
+39 MRANMAELSSTGT
-52 AYEKASVQV
+52 AYEKASVKV
-61 EGLTKIMDVNKR
+61 DSLTKVMDVNQR

-78 RETYR
+78 RETYQQ
-83 KQVEAHGEYS
+83 QVKTQGEYS
-93 SSAMRTASKINDA
+93 NAAMRTASKINDA
-106 VRIQENYRRQLNDA
+106 VRVQENYRRQLNDA
-120 KIAMNEAKRGT
+120 KVAMNEAKRGT
-131 DTYKDSLELLK
+131 DTYKD
-142 RTTKADIE
+142 
-150 MFNAQGKSVKALKT
+150 
-164 EYRGLQQEI
+164 
-173 NLNKKILADEKTKLR
+173 
-188 ELIETKGA
+188 
-196 DAKETK
+196 
-202 LQKATVTELNS
+202 
-213 TIKQQRTE
+213 
-221 LNNIRLSMNEAK
+221 
-233 RGTDSLRTSLET
+233 SLET

-288 KAKLKELVNAK
+288 KAKLKELVNVK

-304 ETQEQKVKIAELNAK
+304 ETQEQKVKVAELNAK

-340 QAQAKDSVHKLAS
+340 QAQAKDSTQKLANQ
-353 SYKSMGDSVKS
+353 YKSVGNSVKD

-377 IGLAAG
+377 LGLAAG

-404 AETGGE
+404 AVTGGE
-410 SASEATR
+410 SVEEATR
-417 NVARIQKD
+417 NVSRIQKD

-452 TTEQALGA
+452 TTNQALGA

-468 VASGDDFQEVV
+468 VASGDDFNDVV
-479 SVSSQV
+479 NVSSQV
-485 LDSFGMKVNSTSGM
+485 LEAFGMKVNSTSGM
-499 LKNTKLVTN
+499 LKNTKTVTN
-508 EIAYAADA
+508 ELAYAADL
-516 TSTSFSDLGIG
+516 TSTGFTDIGIG
-527 MSYAGASAKTAKVEL
+527 MSYVGSTAKTAKIEL
-542 SETAAAMGILSNN
+542 SETASAMGILSNN

-567 DVLNHL
+567 QVINNLVTGVKD
-573 TKGIANIDSKNSVL
+573 IDSKNSVL
-587 AKLGIKKEDLVDA
+587 GKLGLKKKDLVDA
-600 KGNMKSLSDVFEVIN
+600 QGNLKSLSAIFEAIN
-615 SKVKGMKSP
+615 GKMKGKESP
-624 EKAAIFNSL
+624 EKASIFKSL

-644 LANNAKELDKLNKKV
+644 LSQHVKELDELNKKV
-659 KEAPKKNYV
+659 REAPKKNYV
-668 GALSEKNMKSAQ
+668 GALSEKNLKSAQ

-689 ATNMGM
+689 AANMGM
-695 SLAEV
+695 SLSEI
-700 LLPPLSKVAASLS
+700 LLPPLSKIAASLS

-719 SQLPKP
+719 GQLPKP
-725 IKSTIAGVTLLAI
+725 IKATIAGITLLAV

-744 VAVGSMITAI
+744 VAAGSMITAI
-754 GSIKELITGLS
+754 GT
-765 IAKKIKEVISGFSV
+765 IKEVMGGISIASV
-779 VGMLTN
+779 LTN
-785 PITIGIAAV
+785 PITIAIAAI
-794 VALGTAFVVA
+794 VALGAAFTLA
-804 YQKIKPFRDFVNGI
+804 YNKIKPFRDFVNGI
-818 GATVKKEFD
+818 GTTVKKEFD
-827 KVKKVAK
+827 KVKNVVK
-834 DIWTVLSSGNK
+834 DIWTVLSSDNK

-862 EQIVAINNFG
+862 DQLVEINQFG
-872 KNLRT
+872 ENLRT
-877 AINGIK
+877 TINGIK

-912 FNSLNNLLPKGSAQ
+912 FDSLNNLLPKGSAQ
-926 KIVSTINTIKM
+926 KIVSTVNTIKM

-946 KGNNARGENLLNR
+946 KGDNARGENLLNR

-1003 KIGGGFKS
+1003 KIGGGFKT

-1060 QVVISAALDLVKNVF
+1060 QVVISAALDLIKNVF
-1075 SSVWVSIE
+1075 SSVWISIE
-1083 HIVKGVFEV
+1083 HIFKGVFEV
-1092 IGGLLKVFAGIFT
+1092 IGGLLKVFAGLFT

-1125 FKGIVGGVINAVIG
+1125 FKGIVGGVINTVIG

-1159 IGHIPPVKWATG
+1159 IGHIPSVKWATG

-1224 GDDTERLGLANYP
+1224 GDDTERLGLANYS

-1242 AKGTISFSS
+1242 AKGTISFGS
-1251 IWNSVKSGA
+1251 IWNGIKSGA

-1273 AKNIVAHP
+1273 AKNIVSHP

-1293 KIGKN
+1293 KIGKS

-1379 ATNPGSGAYGIPQS
+1379 ATNPDSGAYGLPQS

-1402 GKDWRTNP
+1402 GKNWKTNP
-1410 ITQLKWMHS
+1410 ITQLKWMYS

-1493 NGNEQSNNDL
+1493 SGGKQDNTDL
-1503 SSLERKFDT
+1503 SNLERKFDT

-1524 IEQVNALKAMKPSQS
+1524 AEQVNAIKAMNLNPK

-1545 YQQMYQDQT
+1545 YQDMFRDQT
-1554 ISDYMRM
+1554 ISNYMNM